1 MKLKTLL
8 IILLGSVLC
17 GFLFMSLTEKKISSW
32 EYLLDK
38 DLSKWDVFIG
48 VPHHTVN
55 IQGYEK
61 GDGMNGTPLGLN
73 NDPLQVYSTI
83 QIDDEVVL
91 KVDGII
97 YGGLSTKKEYENY
110 HLSMQFRWGENKYEP
125 RLDKPRD
132 SGILYHCQ
140 GPHGAFWNVWMQ
152 SQEMQVQKGDT
163 GDYYTIAGTG
173 MDIKTDKKVIPG
185 REFDIYIYNPEGEYK
200 TFKTGEDGRCR
211 KMINAENPIGEW
223 NQLDLVCIGDKAYH
237 MVNGIVVMVLE
248 NSVAYNKRGKA
259 TPLVKGKIQIQSEAA
274 EVYYKDIKIKS
285 VKTLPKPFAKQL
297 K

>member
-1 MKLKTLL
+1 
-8 IILLGSVLC
+8 
-17 GFLFMSLTEKKISSW
+17 MSLTVKKDSDW

-48 VPHHTVN
+48 VPHHTVD
-55 IQGYEK
+55 IDGYEK

-73 NDPLQVYSTI
+73 NDPLNVYSTVEM
-83 QIDDEVVL
+83 DGETVL

-110 HLSMQFRWGENKYEP
+110 HLSMTFKWGEKKYEP
-125 RLDKPRD
+125 RLDQKRD

-140 GPHGAFWNVWMQ
+140 DPHGAFWNVWMQ
-152 SQEMQVQKGDT
+152 SQEMQVQEGDC

-173 MDIKTDKKVIPG
+173 IDVKTDKKVVPG
-185 REFDIYIYNPEGEYK
+185 KKFDIYTYNPKGEYK
-200 TFKTGEDGRCR
+200 HFKTDEDGRCR
-211 KMINAENPIGEW
+211 KMVDAEKPLGEW

-237 MVNGIVVMVLE
+237 IVNGTVVMVLE
-248 NSVAYNKRGKA
+248 NSVAYNKNDEA
-259 TPLVKGKIQIQSEAA
+259 TPLINGKIQIQSEAA

-285 VKTLPKPFAKQL
+285 VKKLPKVFAKQL